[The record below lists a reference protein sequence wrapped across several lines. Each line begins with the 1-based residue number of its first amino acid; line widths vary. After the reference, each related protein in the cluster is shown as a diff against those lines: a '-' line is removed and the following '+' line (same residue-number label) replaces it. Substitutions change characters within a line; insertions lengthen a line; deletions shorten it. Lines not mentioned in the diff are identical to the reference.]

1 MSAPTN
7 ESSVENRRNDIYL
20 PDCSEFVQGYQIY
33 NQKEHR
39 GPIWFEALHIVQDN
53 WGDSRRMSEGV
64 GIIIRGWNRFYAGY
78 DADALTATI
87 TSKLSTLADF
97 RVRDISSYAQED
109 KKAVLEI
116 FEAFQEAL
124 KRISDKRRSPVS
136 VGKAL
141 SLFAPGFLPIWD
153 SNIAYAYG
161 FVYVYGGSKEYVGF
175 MDCMKLLAEYVR
187 SCVPKDDDRQLLKR
201 IDEFNYS
208 KYSKHWI

>member
-1 MSAPTN
+1 M
-7 ESSVENRRNDIYL
+7 NRHNDMYL

-39 GPIWFEALHIVQDN
+39 GSIWFEALSIVQDN

-64 GIIIRGWNRFYAGY
+64 GILIRGWNRFYAGY
-78 DADALTATI
+78 DSDALTATI
-87 TSKLSTLADF
+87 KSSLSTLAGY

-109 KKAVLEI
+109 KSALLEI

-124 KRISDKRRSPVS
+124 KRTSDKRKSPVS

-161 FVYVYGGSKEYVGF
+161 FVYVYGGSQEYVGF
-175 MDCMKLLAEYVR
+175 MESMKLLAEHVR
-187 SCVPKDDDRQLLKR
+187 RCVPRDDDRQLLKR

-208 KYSKHWI
+208 KYTMHWI